1 MRSPCVRSYLN
12 TWKKKHLV
20 LQLADEHFNVSNA
33 DCTLDDAD
41 VCGAW
46 VEEQVSRSDQNSSAW
61 VVNALEQ

>member
-1 MRSPCVRSYLN
+1 
-12 TWKKKHLV
+12 

-33 DCTLDDAD
+33 DCTLEDAD